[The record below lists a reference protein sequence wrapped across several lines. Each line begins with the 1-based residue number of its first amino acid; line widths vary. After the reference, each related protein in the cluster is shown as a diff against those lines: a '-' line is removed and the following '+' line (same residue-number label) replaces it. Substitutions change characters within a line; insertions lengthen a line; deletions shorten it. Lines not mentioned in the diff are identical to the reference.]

1 MDLNQLASTKMAKSE
16 ISMKTLTIASIF
28 SNFDFYQHNYLN
40 ILNQSESYYTPI
52 ESAWINTY
60 PFKKQNLYL
69 GDLLQLW
76 FSSKW
81 NVHNAL
87 KILKSSKLLNS
98 SESLY
103 IFQLEGELLLG
114 KNKVLAWS
122 VEHQEIIELQLKN
135 IWAPY
140 VIAQTCK
147 RPDNSGDSIKKAAV

>member
-1 MDLNQLASTKMAKSE
+1 MN
-16 ISMKTLTIASIF
+16 TLTITSIF

-40 ILNQSESYYTPI
+40 ILNQSESYYTPV
-52 ESAWINTY
+52 EGAWINAY
-60 PFKKQNLYL
+60 PFKKQDLYL

-81 NVHNAL
+81 NVHNSL
-87 KILKSSKLLNS
+87 KVLKSSHPLNS
-98 SESLY
+98 SKSLY
-103 IFQLEGELLLG
+103 IFQVEGELLFG

-140 VIAQTCK
+140 VIAQTCE
-147 RPDNSGDSIKKAAV
+147 RPNNENYSIKKAAV

>member
-1 MDLNQLASTKMAKSE
+1 MAKSE

-28 SNFDFYQHNYLN
+28 SNFDFYQQNYLN
-40 ILNQSESYYTPI
+40 VLTQSESYYTPV
-52 ESAWINTY
+52 EDAWIDAY

-81 NVHNAL
+81 NVHNSL

-98 SESLY
+98 SKSLY

-122 VEHQEIIELQLKN
+122 TEHQEIIELQLKN

-140 VIAQTCK
+140 VIAQTCE
-147 RPDNSGDSIKKAAV
+147 RPNNQDYSIKKAAV

>member
-1 MDLNQLASTKMAKSE
+1 
-16 ISMKTLTIASIF
+16 MKTLTIASIF

-40 ILNQSESYYTPI
+40 ILNQSESYYTPV
-52 ESAWINTY
+52 EGVWINAY
-60 PFKKQNLYL
+60 PFKKQDLYL

-81 NVHNAL
+81 NVHNSL
-87 KILKSSKLLNS
+87 KVLKSSHQLNS
-98 SESLY
+98 SKSLY
-103 IFQLEGELLLG
+103 IFQVEGELLFG

-140 VIAQTCK
+140 VIAQTCE
-147 RPDNSGDSIKKAAV
+147 RPNNENYSIKKAAI

>member
-1 MDLNQLASTKMAKSE
+1 
-16 ISMKTLTIASIF
+16 MKTLTIASIF
-28 SNFDFYQHNYLN
+28 SNFDFYQNNYLN
-40 ILNQSESYYTPI
+40 ILNQSESYYTLV
-52 ESAWINTY
+52 EGAWINAY
-60 PFKKQNLYL
+60 PFKKHDLYL

-76 FSSKW
+76 FSAKW
-81 NVHNAL
+81 NVHNSL

-140 VIAQTCK
+140 VIAQTCE
-147 RPDNSGDSIKKAAV
+147 RPDNSDDLIKKAAV

>member
-1 MDLNQLASTKMAKSE
+1 M
-16 ISMKTLTIASIF
+16 F

-40 ILNQSESYYTPI
+40 ILNQSESYYTPV

>member
-28 SNFDFYQHNYLN
+28 SNFDFYQRNYLN
-40 ILNQSESYYTPI
+40 ILSRTESYYTPVEGASI
-52 ESAWINTY
+52 DVY
-60 PFKKQNLYL
+60 PFKKKDLYL

-81 NVHNAL
+81 NVHSSL
-87 KILKSSKLLNS
+87 KVLKSSKLLNPFKP
-98 SESLY
+98 LY

-122 VEHQEIIELQLKN
+122 TEHQEVIELQLKN

-140 VIAQTCK
+140 VVAQTCD
-147 RPDNSGDSIKKAAV
+147 RPDNPDYSIKKAAV

>member
-1 MDLNQLASTKMAKSE
+1 MN
-16 ISMKTLTIASIF
+16 TLTIASIF

-40 ILNQSESYYTPI
+40 ILNQSESYYTPV
-52 ESAWINTY
+52 EGAWINAY
-60 PFKKQNLYL
+60 PFKKQELYL

-81 NVHNAL
+81 NVHNSL
-87 KILKSSKLLNS
+87 KVLKSSHQLNS
-98 SESLY
+98 SKSLY
-103 IFQLEGELLLG
+103 IFQVEGELLFG

-140 VIAQTCK
+140 VIAQTCE
-147 RPDNSGDSIKKAAV
+147 RPNNSDDSIKKAAV

>member
-1 MDLNQLASTKMAKSE
+1 VDLNQLASTKMAKSE
-16 ISMKTLTIASIF
+16 ISMKTLTITSIF

-40 ILNQSESYYTPI
+40 ILNQSEYYYTLVDG
-52 ESAWINTY
+52 AWINAY
-60 PFKKQNLYL
+60 PFKKQDLYL

-76 FSSKW
+76 FSAKW
-81 NVHNAL
+81 NVHNSH

-140 VIAQTCK
+140 VIAQTCE
-147 RPDNSGDSIKKAAV
+147 RPDNSGDLIKKAAV

>member
-1 MDLNQLASTKMAKSE
+1 HK
-16 ISMKTLTIASIF
+16 
-28 SNFDFYQHNYLN
+28 
-40 ILNQSESYYTPI
+40 
-52 ESAWINTY
+52 
-60 PFKKQNLYL
+60 PFKLIRWFMSHFKFYSA
-69 GDLLQLW
+69 QLW
-76 FSSKW
+76 FSAKW
-81 NVHNAL
+81 NVHNSL

-140 VIAQTCK
+140 VIAQTCE
-147 RPDNSGDSIKKAAV
+147 RPDNSDDLIKKAAV

>member
-16 ISMKTLTIASIF
+16 ISMNTLTITSIF

-40 ILNQSESYYTPI
+40 ILNQSESYYTPV
-52 ESAWINTY
+52 EGAWINAY
-60 PFKKQNLYL
+60 PFKKQDLYL

-81 NVHNAL
+81 NVHNSL
-87 KILKSSKLLNS
+87 KVLKSSHQLNS
-98 SESLY
+98 SKSLY
-103 IFQLEGELLLG
+103 IFQVEGELLFG

-140 VIAQTCK
+140 VIAQTCE
-147 RPDNSGDSIKKAAV
+147 RPNNENYSIKKAAV

>member
-1 MDLNQLASTKMAKSE
+1 MAKSE

-28 SNFDFYQHNYLN
+28 SNFDFYQQNYLN
-40 ILNQSESYYTPI
+40 VLTQSESYYTPV
-52 ESAWINTY
+52 EDAWIDAY

-81 NVHNAL
+81 NVHNSL

-98 SESLY
+98 SKSLY

-122 VEHQEIIELQLKN
+122 TEHQEIIELQLKN

-140 VIAQTCK
+140 VIAQTCE
-147 RPDNSGDSIKKAAV
+147 RPDLPDLIKKAAV